1 MDAGDPTSRPLNRS
15 LFRSQ
20 LVEIGLFDCPKSH
33 PRFHDS
39 GPIHQY
45 LVVFPR
51 QAVRIRYGPGEDVLA
66 SQQVITLYNHGQR
79 YRREELSGYGDQSIW
94 LRFRK
99 REILEALQ
107 ACGRTH
113 AAAESLPFAWTH
125 SPCASTTFLLQRQMV
140 CGLASPEPND
150 FLGVT
155 ETALRL
161 LHQAVAATGAANGA
175 GHVRTRRLAAQPGTR
190 QRHRRLAE
198 RCEALLAT
206 RYDQPLTLESLAA
219 DLATTPFHLSRVFSA
234 HRGRSIHQ
242 HLLQLRLRA
251 AVDRMLD
258 RPGLPLTEVGLELG
272 FATPSHF
279 SSAFRKHFGI
289 PPSQFRG

>member
-1 MDAGDPTSRPLNRS
+1 MHAGHPTSRPLNRS
-15 LFRSQ
+15 LFRSE
-20 LVEIGLFDCPKSH
+20 LVEIGLFDCPRSH

-39 GPIHQY
+39 GPIRQH

-51 QAVRIRYGPGEDVLA
+51 HAVRIRYGPGEEVLA
-66 SQQVITLYNHGQR
+66 SQQVITLYNDGQR
-79 YRREELSGYGDQSIW
+79 YRREVLSDYGDQSIW

-125 SPCASTTFLLQRQMV
+125 SPCPSATFLLQRQMV
-140 CGLASPEPND
+140 CGLASPESND
-150 FLGVT
+150 LLGVT

-161 LHQAVAATGAANGA
+161 LHQTVAATSA
-175 GHVRTRRLAAQPGTR
+175 GRVCTRRMAAQPGTR
-190 QRHRRLAE
+190 QRHRRLAR
-198 RCEALLAT
+198 RCEVYLT
-206 RYDQPLTLESLAA
+206 THYDQPLTLESLAA
-219 DLATTPFHLSRVFSA
+219 DLATTPFHLSRIFTA
-234 HRGRSIHQ
+234 HRGHSIHQ

-258 RPGLPLTEVGLELG
+258 RPELPLTDVGIELG

-289 PPSQFRG
+289 SPSQFRV

>member
-1 MDAGDPTSRPLNRS
+1 MDARDPTSRPLNRS
-15 LFRSQ
+15 LFRSD
-20 LVEIGLFDCPKSH
+20 LVEVGLFDCPRGH

-39 GPIHQY
+39 GPIRQY

-51 QAVRIRYGPGEDVLA
+51 QAVRIRYGAGEDVLA
-66 SQQVITLYNHGQR
+66 SQQVITLYNDGQR
-79 YRREELSGYGDQSIW
+79 YRREELSDYGDQSIW
-94 LRFRK
+94 LRFHR
-99 REILEALQ
+99 REVLEALQ

-125 SPCASTTFLLQRQMV
+125 SPCSSATFLLQRQMV
-140 CGLASPEPND
+140 RDLASAGSSD

-161 LHQAVAATGAANGA
+161 LHQAVAATSA
-175 GHVRTRRLAAQPGTR
+175 GRARTRRLAAQPGTR
-190 QRHRRLAE
+190 QRHQRLADH
-198 RCEALLAT
+198 CETYLAT

-219 DLATTPFHLSRVFSA
+219 DLATTPFHLSRVFTA

-258 RPGLPLTEVGLELG
+258 CPGVPLTDLGLELG

-279 SSAFRKHFGI
+279 SSAFRQHFGI
-289 PPSQFRG
+289 PPSQFRT

>member
-1 MDAGDPTSRPLNRS
+1 MDARDPTNRPLNRS
-15 LFRSQ
+15 LFRSD
-20 LVEIGLFDCPKSH
+20 LVEVGLFDCPRGH

-39 GPIHQY
+39 GPIRQY

-51 QAVRIRYGPGEDVLA
+51 QAVRIRYGAGEDVLA
-66 SQQVITLYNHGQR
+66 SQQVITLYNDGQR
-79 YRREELSGYGDQSIW
+79 YRREELSEYGDQSIW
-94 LRFRK
+94 LRFRR
-99 REILEALQ
+99 REVLEALQ

-125 SPCASTTFLLQRQMV
+125 SPCASATFLLQRQMV
-140 CGLASPEPND
+140 RDLASAGFSD

-161 LHQAVAATGAANGA
+161 LHQAVAATSA
-175 GHVRTRRLAAQPGTR
+175 GRVPMRRMAAQPGTR
-190 QRHRRLAE
+190 QRHQRLAQ
-198 RCEALLAT
+198 RCEAYLAT

-219 DLATTPFHLSRVFSA
+219 ELATTPFHLSRVFTA
-234 HRGRSIHQ
+234 HGGRSIHQ

-258 RPGLPLTEVGLELG
+258 CPGVTLTDLGLELG

-279 SSAFRKHFGI
+279 SNAFRQHFGI
-289 PPSQFRG
+289 PPSQFRA

>member
-1 MDAGDPTSRPLNRS
+1 MFEMIAEDPTSRPLNRS
-15 LFRSQ
+15 LFRSD
-20 LVEIGLFDCPKSH
+20 LVEIGLFDCPRSH

-39 GPIHQY
+39 GPIRQY

-51 QAVRIRYGPGEDVLA
+51 QAVRIRYGEGADVLA
-66 SQQVITLYNHGQR
+66 SQQVITLYNDGQR
-79 YRREELSGYGDQSIW
+79 YRREQLSAYGDQSIW

-99 REILEALQ
+99 PEVLEALQ

-125 SPCASTTFLLQRQMV
+125 CPCASATFLLQRRMV
-140 CGLASPEPND
+140 RALSSGAGDD

-161 LHQAVAATGAANGA
+161 LHQAVAATGAER
-175 GHVRTRRLAAQPGTR
+175 VRTRGLAAQPGTR

-198 RCEALLAT
+198 RCEAHLAT
-206 RYDQPLTLESLAA
+206 RYDQALTLESLAA

-234 HRGRSIHQ
+234 HFGRPIHR

-258 RPGLPLTEVGLELG
+258 RPGASLTDLGLELG

-279 SSAFRKHFGI
+279 SSAFRQHFGI
-289 PPSQFRG
+289 PPSRFRA